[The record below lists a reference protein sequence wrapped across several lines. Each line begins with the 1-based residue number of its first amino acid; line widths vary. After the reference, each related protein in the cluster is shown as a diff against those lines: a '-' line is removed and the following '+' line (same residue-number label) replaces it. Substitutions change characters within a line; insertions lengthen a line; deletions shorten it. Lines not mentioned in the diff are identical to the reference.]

1 MLTMA
6 ALSGLLFYKEISKLE
21 RVKTKEVEPCYD
33 LLTGLLSAH
42 HGRLSV
48 QTYQIKSGLQ
58 TRIVM
63 SRILYVQSIYDL
75 DHYTEQYDYDTIR
88 TLVPV

>member
-33 LLTGLLSAH
+33 VLTADLSAQGYPCKH
-42 HGRLSV
+42 TKLSLA
-48 QTYQIKSGLQ
+48 YKRG
-58 TRIVM
+58 
-63 SRILYVQSIYDL
+63 
-75 DHYTEQYDYDTIR
+75 
-88 TLVPV
+88 

>member
-33 LLTGLLSAH
+33 VLTADLSLQGYPCKH
-42 HGRLSV
+42 TKLSLA
-48 QTYQIKSGLQ
+48 YKRG
-58 TRIVM
+58 
-63 SRILYVQSIYDL
+63 
-75 DHYTEQYDYDTIR
+75 
-88 TLVPV
+88 

>member
-1 MLTMA
+1 
-6 ALSGLLFYKEISKLE
+6 
-21 RVKTKEVEPCYD
+21 
-33 LLTGLLSAH
+33 
-42 HGRLSV
+42 
-48 QTYQIKSGLQ
+48 
-58 TRIVM
+58 M